1 MHVSKLLSLCKV
13 YSNMGWSVQG
23 QLEQFMDGEDIDD
36 LNPNALKM
44 IHDFFAL
51 AVKYGYDGSAD
62 QADYIKE
69 YLEENKPR

>member
-13 YSNMGWSVQG
+13 YSNLGWSVQG
-23 QLEQFMDGEDIDD
+23 QFEQFMDGADMDD

-51 AVKYGYDGSAD
+51 AVRYGHDGSAD

-69 YLEENKPR
+69 YLDEKTPR